1 MDILL
6 KLTTR
11 YPWLPSFEKYRPD
24 LASKHPSEFI
34 SEAFLKYSRE
44 NLKERILIFFKAAFN
59 NLEEISNYKSD
70 DMNVYLYLILKILSY
85 IFNDKVIT
93 NRIANLYSKITKTEL
108 NKENDYNL
116 YYICN
121 DLDID
126 LLFDPKPTIYRINVL
141 KDEREILKTNFRI
154 HYADY
159 LKLATNLRDD
169 YRKLI
174 HNPVSKGYV
183 FIKKR
188 NIIRLLQENVRQ
200 KFLFNENENVAALE
214 NFKKQLFNLKEF
226 KELHDKILLEWK
238 DKKEDFEYSFD
249 IGFKEGLDISSI
261 FPPCTKEILSK
272 AREGQNLQH
281 TERLIIVF
289 FLHAL
294 NYPVDKITNI
304 FSTLPDFDRDKTTYQ
319 VNFAKNKGYTPYS
332 CASIKSLNLCMA
344 SKYKDMLCLEGYF
357 SKKFNTQKKI
367 SHPLFYVQF
376 NQFQTSIKDKNIKK
390 FNQKGK

>member
-1 MDILL
+1 VDILL

-11 YPWLPSFEKYRPD
+11 YPWLPSFEKYHSD
-24 LASKHPSEFI
+24 LASKNPSEFI

-44 NLKERILIFFKAAFN
+44 NLQERILIFFKAAFD
-59 NLEEISNYKSD
+59 NLEEISDYRSD

-93 NRIANLYSKITKTEL
+93 NRIANLYSKITNTEL

-116 YYICN
+116 YYICH

-126 LLFDPKPTIYRINVL
+126 LLFDQKPTIYRINVL

-154 HYADY
+154 HYTDY

-200 KFLFNENENVAALE
+200 KFLFDGNENVTAIE
-214 NFKKQLFNLKEF
+214 NFKKQLFNVETF
-226 KELHDKILLEWK
+226 KELYDKILLEWK

-249 IGFKEGLDISSI
+249 IGFKEGLDISSN
-261 FPPCTKEILSK
+261 FPPCAKEILSK

-344 SKYKDMLCLEGYF
+344 SKYKDKLCLEGYF

-367 SHPLFYVQF
+367 SHPLFYVQL
-376 NQFQTSIKDKNIKK
+376 NQFRTSKKDKNIKNS
-390 FNQKGK
+390 NQKGK